1 MRLFDAFK
9 TRGRTHYP
17 AADGDHPPSRRS
29 EDGHMA
35 APIEELRQS
44 RDRLFSRFTE
54 GEILETFLEEYTELL
69 DQYFRRSLQ
78 DSKTGHRL
86 FATKRPFALIAL
98 GSYGRKELCCHSD
111 IDVMVLFKDKIPST
125 ASALAEELLY
135 PLWDLGFELGY
146 AIRDIRDCL
155 TLSNTDF
162 MVFTSLL
169 DARFIGGESPLYLN
183 LLGNITEKVITK
195 KSVTF
200 RKWIEQSTSGR
211 MDAFGDASYLLEP
224 HLKEGIGGL
233 RDYHNMLW
241 LARVFFD
248 AAVPRDLEVM
258 GALSHAEYE
267 DLRKNLR
274 LIWLAR
280 CHLHLLSGRENDRL
294 LFEYQ
299 GRIALRLGYRDRPDF
314 LAVEHFLGELHA
326 SMASVKSLQRSF
338 LSSHPPKTERAR
350 KPEPEMKS
358 VAPGLRLINN
368 EIDFIKSTDI
378 LSRPVLLL
386 EIFEK
391 SAKLGFPLSLES
403 KRLVREFAHLID
415 DGFRASKD
423 TVQMFLDIIN
433 FPQAFDILDQM
444 FECGLLEAFLPE
456 FRDIKNR
463 IQFDAYHIFPVGRH
477 ALQTVRFLKG
487 LSEEKDLLLLDIL
500 HDIADPEP
508 LFLAA
513 LFHDIGKKG
522 KNHAVRGVGITA
534 QILKRFGYDRELQ
547 KEVLFL
553 VRYHLLLVET
563 ATRRDLNDEK
573 AVIQNARVIGNVTR
587 LKMLYL
593 LTWADSRA
601 TGPKAWNEWIAN
613 LVQELFFKVLH
624 VLEKGEMATPRAK
637 KKVNKTLSQVRRLL
651 AGKMEPSD
659 LDSLLES
666 MSPRYLL
673 ETPARNIC
681 HHLDILV
688 GMEKIPEDP
697 TSTPVHMETKK
708 KTAEESWEVTVLG
721 KDRPGLFSDIAGTLA
736 LNNINIL
743 SAHIY
748 TWRNGTIVD
757 VFRVTDPLDPIDA
770 ERIWEK
776 TRRDLK
782 DVFAGRLIL
791 SQRLEQKSQPS
802 ILKRK
807 KAVSRPPKVRIDN
820 VSSDFFTLIE
830 VFADD
835 YVGLLY
841 DITRSLFLNDVN
853 IVIAKIATKVDQVVD
868 IFYIQDLEGQK
879 VLGEDHLEKIK
890 EALLSAVG
898 PRPPHGG

>member
-1 MRLFDAFK
+1 MRLFDVLK
-9 TRGRTHYP
+9 IRGRINHP
-17 AADGDHPPSRRS
+17 ANGANPPPSRGS
-29 EDGHMA
+29 EHGHMT
-35 APIEELRQS
+35 APFEELKQS
-44 RDRLFSRFTE
+44 RDQLFSRFTE
-54 GEILETFLEEYTELL
+54 GEILETFLEEYTEIM

-78 DSKTGHRL
+78 ESKTGHRL
-86 FATKRPFALIAL
+86 FANKRPFALVAL
-98 GSYGRKELCCHSD
+98 GSYGRKELCYHSD
-111 IDVMVLFKDKIPST
+111 IDIMVLFKDKIPSA

-146 AIRDIRDCL
+146 AIRDIQDCL
-155 TLSNTDF
+155 TLSKKDF

-169 DARFIGGESPLYLN
+169 DARFIGGESPLYLD
-183 LLGNITEKVITK
+183 LLENICEKVITK
-195 KSVTF
+195 KSVPF
-200 RKWIEQSTSGR
+200 RKWIEQSTSSR

-248 AAVPRDLEVM
+248 ANVPRDLEVM

-267 DLRKNLR
+267 DLRKHLR

-299 GRIALRLGYRDRPDF
+299 GRIAQRLGYRDRPDF

-326 SMASVKSLQRSF
+326 SMASIKSLQRSF
-338 LSSHPPKTERAR
+338 LSSHLPQTESAR
-350 KPEPEMKS
+350 KSGPELTS
-358 VAPGLRLINN
+358 VAPGLCLINN
-368 EIDFIKSTDI
+368 EMGFIKTTDI
-378 LSRPVLLL
+378 LSRPVLLM

-391 SAKLGFPLSLES
+391 SAKLGCPLSLDA
-403 KRLVREFAHLID
+403 KRLVREFAYLID
-415 DGFRASKD
+415 DELRASKD

-433 FPQAFDILDQM
+433 HPHAFDILDQM
-444 FECGLLEAFLPE
+444 FEDGLLEAFLPE
-456 FRDIKNR
+456 FLEIKDR
-463 IQFDAYHIFPVGRH
+463 IQFDAYHVFPVGRH

-487 LSEEKDLLLLDIL
+487 LSDEKDFLLLDIL
-500 HDIADPEP
+500 QDIPDPEP

-522 KNHAVRGVGITA
+522 KNHALKGVAITA
-534 QILKRFGYDRELQ
+534 QILKRFGYDRDLQ
-547 KEVLFL
+547 KEILFL

-573 AVIQNARVIGNVTR
+573 VVIQSARVIGSVTR

-624 VLEKGEMATPRAK
+624 VLEKGELATPLAK
-637 KKVNKTLSQVRRLL
+637 KKVSKTLFQVRHLL
-651 AGKMEPSD
+651 SGRMEPPE
-659 LDSLLES
+659 LDRLLES

-673 ETPARNIC
+673 ETPARSIC
-681 HHLDILV
+681 RHLDSLV
-688 GMEKIPEDP
+688 EMEKILESPA
-697 TSTPVHMETKK
+697 STHFHMEAKQ
-708 KTAEESWEVTVLG
+708 KTAEESWEVTVLA

-748 TWRNGTIVD
+748 TWRDGTIVD
-757 VFRVTDPLDPIDA
+757 VFRVTNPLDPIDA

-776 TRRDLK
+776 IRKDLK
-782 DVFAGRLIL
+782 DVFSGKLVL
-791 SQRLEQKSQPS
+791 SKRLEQKNQPS

-807 KAVSRPPKVRIDN
+807 KALSRPPKVRIDN
-820 VSSDFFTLIE
+820 VSSDFFTLVE

-841 DITRSLFLNDVN
+841 DITRTLFLNGVN
-853 IVIAKIATKVDQVVD
+853 IIIAKIATKVDQIAD

-879 VLGEDHLEKIK
+879 VLGEDHLEEIK
-890 EALLSAVG
+890 EALLSEVG
-898 PRPPHGG
+898 PRPTDSG